1 MVKDSKEVP
10 TVQEVEVMNEAETA
24 GDADESALAAEE
36 ATIEESD
43 ERSELEIALEEA
55 QAQAAEYL
63 DGWQRA
69 RAEFANFRRRQEQQK
84 KQMDASAKTRVLTHL
99 MPVMDDLQR
108 AFEAIPEEIAGHAWV
123 SGLSMVGQKW
133 MAAMEKVG
141 VAAINVEPGDAFDP
155 TYHEALTH
163 EPNDEFDQGTV
174 IQTVQSGYM
183 LDDIVLRPA
192 LVRVS
197 SGKPTK

>member
-1 MVKDSKEVP
+1 MGKDPNEVP
-10 TVQEVEVMNEAETA
+10 IAQEAEVIDTETPSA
-24 GDADESALAAEE
+24 GDAEE
-36 ATIEESD
+36 ATTEELD
-43 ERSELEIALEEA
+43 ERSELEVALEEA

-84 KQMDASAKTRVLTHL
+84 KQMETSAQMRVLTHL
-99 MPVMDDLQR
+99 IPVVDDLER
-108 AFEAIPEEIAGHAWV
+108 AFKSVPEEIADNAWV

-133 MAAMEKVG
+133 AAAMEKVG
-141 VAAINVEPGDAFDP
+141 LAAVTVEPGDAFDP
-155 TYHEALTH
+155 TVHEALTH
-163 EPNDEFDQGTV
+163 EPNDEFEEGTV
-174 IQTVQSGYM
+174 IQTIQRGYM

-197 SGKPTK
+197 SGKPAQ